1 MQASSPHTRST
12 PDLST
17 PSPSIF
23 HAANTTPGADD
34 GDEGWVTD
42 DGEDGDEL
50 DGRATCLAVHDR
62 LVQGCWEVEA
72 TLPSGRGV
80 FDQAATVRV
89 VRVPG
94 SDSAADGSM
103 PAAAAGEL
111 CALNVLHASMLLSTG
126 DGGGGDGEG
135 GEGDGDPLAI
145 AQLPAWLAL
154 RPHPHVVNVL
164 ALEVDYE
171 RGLLLLLEREGR
183 SLRAA
188 LDGGGGEAAAGG
200 GGGAEGGQGGG
211 EEEEEGEEAAGAACR
226 EALSQ
231 GDGVAAVAQQLVAA
245 LSHLHGG
252 GEEAA
257 AAEEG
262 ASVPPIYGALAAG
275 LDSVRV
281 CAPRGVSSAAGCAAQ
296 GEGECEGEGGGFALK
311 LCSGALSSRRSAVE
325 MGAPSSLS
333 DKMQAVRLDGEADA
347 TAADDAL
354 TLSEHGGA
362 TAADDVAG
370 LGRVLL
376 QLEMRRRGCQST
388 GELRAQAAAGLG
400 ADEADGPSLLA
411 ALALELAAP
420 GDAAPPPPLAEVRA
434 RVAALAAK
442 PPPAPSHPRV
452 VPAASLAFRRGL
464 WRHGL
469 SDAAGAAEL
478 YRAAIAADSAHLPA
492 MMASAS
498 ILDEVEDDPEG
509 AEAVWKR
516 VLALNPGHAGSL
528 AKMADLMDQLY
539 GAADQAEAMYR
550 RATAAEPANTD
561 ALLGLGS
568 LLFEK
573 AEGLGEAD
581 AAACVA
587 EAEQLWRRAVELD
600 PRDCRSLC
608 NLGSLLA
615 SSGKADAEA
624 EGFFR
629 QALAAAPGG
638 FDEEALANLA
648 MLLEQSGRADEA
660 AQLRELA
667 EQPQP
672 DV

>member
-42 DGEDGDEL
+42 DGEEGDEL
-50 DGRATCLAVHDR
+50 GGRATCLAVHDR

-80 FDQAATVRV
+80 FDQAAIVRV

-111 CALNVLHASMLLSTG
+111 CALNVLHASMLLSTE
-126 DGGGGDGEG
+126 DGGDGDGEG
-135 GEGDGDPLAI
+135 GEGGGDPLAI
-145 AQLPAWLAL
+145 AQLPAWLEL

-188 LDGGGGEAAAGG
+188 LDGGGGEAAVAAAAAGAEEEAGG
-200 GGGAEGGQGGG
+200 
-211 EEEEEGEEAAGAACR
+211 EEGEEAAAAACR
-226 EALSQ
+226 EALSL
-231 GDGVAAVAQQLVAA
+231 GEGVIAVAQQLVAA

-252 GEEAA
+252 GKEAA
-257 AAEEG
+257 AAAE

-281 CAPRGVSSAAGCAAQ
+281 CAPRGVSSAAGGAAAAQ
-296 GEGECEGEGGGFALK
+296 GEGDGGGEGGGFAVK
-311 LCSGALSSRRSAVE
+311 LCCSALSSRRSAVE

-333 DKMQAVRLDGEADA
+333 DRMQAVRLDGEADA
-347 TAADDAL
+347 AAADVDAPGG
-354 TLSEHGGA
+354 GGA

-370 LGRVLL
+370 LGKVLL
-376 QLEMRRRGCQST
+376 QLEMRRRGCQSAD
-388 GELRAQAAAGLG
+388 ELRTQAAAGLG

-411 ALALELAAP
+411 ALALELSAAD
-420 GDAAPPPPLAEVRA
+420 GAAPPPPLAEVRA

-442 PPPAPSHPRV
+442 PPAPSHPRA

-478 YRAAIAADSAHLPA
+478 YRTAIAADGAHVPA

-509 AEAVWKR
+509 AETVWKR
-516 VLALNPGHAGSL
+516 VLALDAGHAGSL
-528 AKMADLMDQLY
+528 TKMADLMDQLY

-550 RATAAEPANTD
+550 RAIAAEPANTD

-581 AAACVA
+581 AAVCVA
-587 EAEQLWRRAVELD
+587 EAEQLWRGAVELD